1 MKKMDVRTA
10 ACVLE
15 EEHFALSHD
24 IRLAQFSLSMM
35 SDKVPD
41 EDYIAKASLAE
52 LIVAF
57 DYVRNYLDIAT
68 LLLRNVTDQL
78 DFLDKLRSIQEKEET
93 K

>member
-41 EDYIAKASLAE
+41 EDYIAKASHAE

-57 DYVRNYLDIAT
+57 DYIRNYLDIAT

-78 DFLDKLRSIQEKEET
+78 EFFEKLRKGKEET
-93 K
+93 

>member
-1 MKKMDVRTA
+1 MKKVDVHTA
-10 ACVLE
+10 AAVLE
-15 EEHFALSHD
+15 DEHFALSHD

-41 EDYIAKASLAE
+41 EDYIAKASHAE
-52 LIVAF
+52 LIIAF

-68 LLLRNVTDQL
+68 LLLRNMTDQL
-78 DFLDKLRSIQEKEET
+78 EFLDKLRSRQEKDET

>member
-1 MKKMDVRTA
+1 MSNMDLHTA

-15 EEHFALSHD
+15 DEHFALSRD
-24 IRLAQFSLSMM
+24 IQLAQFTLGMM
-35 SDKVPD
+35 FDKVPD
-41 EDYIAKASLAE
+41 KDYIAKASHAE

-78 DFLDKLRSIQEKEET
+78 DFWDKLRSESNPKA
-93 K
+93 

>member
-1 MKKMDVRTA
+1 MKKVDVHTA
-10 ACVLE
+10 AAVLE
-15 EEHFALSHD
+15 DEHAALSHN

-35 SDKVPD
+35 CDRVPD
-41 EDYIAKASLAE
+41 EDYIDKASHAE

-78 DFLDKLRSIQEKEET
+78 DFFEKLRKEKDEA
-93 K
+93 